1 MTDFQ
6 KFCAAFVACCLL
18 ILALCADGAI
28 CWRLGYDKGYK
39 AAGENARV
47 DTVTVVDTYYVD
59 KPVPVEVIK
68 WKDKPVL
75 VPVPVD
81 SLVYVHDTAWV
92 ELPLEQKIYR
102 DSTYAAQVSGVE
114 PSLDWIEVY
123 QKTQIITK
131 TIPDT
136 RRWTF
141 GLTAGPSVVW
151 SPNGLHAGVG
161 LTAGL
166 QYRF

>member
-1 MTDFQ
+1 MSSFE
-6 KFCAAFVACCLL
+6 KFCAIFIACCLL

-28 CWRLGYDKGYK
+28 CWHLGYDKGYK

-47 DTVTVVDTYYVD
+47 DTVTVVDTHYVD
-59 KPVPVEVIK
+59 KPVPQYVYV
-68 WKDKPVL
+68 DKPIY
-75 VPVPVD
+75 VP
-81 SLVYVHDTAWV
+81 VHDTTLV
-92 ELPLEQKIYR
+92 FRNDTTFVVLPREVKGYA
-102 DSTYAAQVSGVE
+102 DSTYRCEVSGVE

-151 SPNGLHAGVG
+151 NPNGLHAGVG
-161 LTAGL
+161 LTGGL